1 MIIFAYNK
9 HVCLRSCYRWQWTA
23 PYGDPA
29 VLQLKGP
36 IFSFPVLYV
45 SLYVCWFVTYFP
57 AHIGKRKDEEDCKEV
72 EEAHHWLLWTIA
84 RCKFYFDIV
93 MLLGGL
99 YPCWFI
105 SSRNKIITSRQIW
118 GLRVSKLLYQL
129 VIYYKWQYPK
139 YYHEQY
145 NIYNICNI

>member
-1 MIIFAYNK
+1 MFT
-9 HVCLRSCYRWQWTA
+9 VCEIAKNLLCSSYRWQWTT

-29 VLQLKGP
+29 VLQLEGP

-45 SLYVCWFVTYFP
+45 SLYVCWFVTNFP
-57 AHIGKRKDEEDCKEV
+57 AHIGARKDEEDWKKV

-93 MLLGGL
+93 MLLWGL

-105 SSRNKIITSRQIW
+105 SSRNKIITSGQI
-118 GLRVSKLLYQL
+118 LVFKVSKLLYQL
-129 VIYYKWQYPK
+129 G
-139 YYHEQY
+139 
-145 NIYNICNI
+145 NIHDNT